1 MFQRE
6 MRMMTTGRVKR
17 KRMMTIMMILRE
29 RLPKMR
35 TMRTVRGRRT
45 MRMMPN
51 SSTLTLSLL
60 NIGLGASRL
69 NKTNRSPP

>member
-1 MFQRE
+1 
-6 MRMMTTGRVKR
+6 MMTTGRVKE
-17 KRMMTIMMILRE
+17 KRMMMTIMMILRE

-35 TMRTVRGRRT
+35 MMRRMVRGRRM

-51 SSTLTLSLL
+51 SSTLTPSLP